1 MNHYRTYEP
10 LLGPKSPV
18 RAEPR
23 SRLDR
28 AGPSSCYAWGL
39 IPLSYAVE
47 ALCRAGAAGDER
59 LQPAIHALLGTQRES
74 GGWCRNLGGHPNCTL
89 YAVRAL
95 GAHPKLRQSAWT
107 DRALSLL
114 RASGKRLNP
123 FALLR
128 AVAPLD
134 VPVAREIARDAL
146 ATVAPRQRKN
156 GTFGSQLRRTRCRR
170 ARCCERSRTIG
181 ATMTHLELAV
191 VLAGTGT
198 GCRVRFLGIT
208 HSADAAYAQPMVE
221 HRLVAQAG
229 QLVAID
235 RSAGSPRVVYRWQ
248 DIAVTQD
255 GENDVLTRDG
265 ETIDPDRLRAD
276 AFPRIRAM
284 VRRIEMVKA
293 VDPKTTV
300 QQGYDRIAEQYLAW
314 TLHTREQERERYAAV
329 LLDALPDGA
338 RVLDLGCGAGLPT
351 TRALAR
357 RFRVT
362 GVDISARQIALAR
375 EHVPEAEF
383 IQADMTQLDL
393 PPDSFDG
400 VTAFYAI
407 IHVPRS
413 WQTWPRGSAP
423 AACW

>member
-1 MNHYRTYEP
+1 
-10 LLGPKSPV
+10 
-18 RAEPR
+18 
-23 SRLDR
+23 
-28 AGPSSCYAWGL
+28 
-39 IPLSYAVE
+39 
-47 ALCRAGAAGDER
+47 
-59 LQPAIHALLGTQRES
+59 
-74 GGWCRNLGGHPNCTL
+74 
-89 YAVRAL
+89 
-95 GAHPKLRQSAWT
+95 
-107 DRALSLL
+107 
-114 RASGKRLNP
+114 
-123 FALLR
+123 
-128 AVAPLD
+128 
-134 VPVAREIARDAL
+134 
-146 ATVAPRQRKN
+146 
-156 GTFGSQLRRTRCRR
+156 
-170 ARCCERSRTIG
+170 
-181 ATMTHLELAV
+181 MTHLELAV

-375 EHVPEAEF
+375 EHVPGAEF

-393 PPDSFDG
+393 PSDSFDA

-407 IHVPRS
+407 IHVPREEQPALLADIAS
-413 WQTWPRGSAP
+413 WLHPGGLLVMAMSSQATDAGVEEDWLGAP
-423 AACW
+423 MFWSGYDGKTNRRLIEEAGLHVVRAQDETVEEFGDPVTFLWVVAQKPA